1 MKLLGVK
8 SWLTPFLVCFVGPGT
23 CCCNPTG
30 APQTRAQRNLRFGHP
45 PHSVPLVFPFALLA
59 VPVLLLC
66 SFGACFLFCFSHSH
80 HHTDR
85 HTHPHTDRHTHTHTH
100 RHTHTH
106 THTDRHTHTHTHT
119 HSTQLNLLYCWLG
132 LHFCLQLWYA
142 MGNGFSGQILFERW
156 TIATYNVA
164 FTLLP
169 PVAIGIFDQHL
180 SAETLLAVRA
190 IVFSFLRRGGEGGGR
205 QGGKGLLM
213 VIGNGCSHWCWLLRG

>member
-1 MKLLGVK
+1 MYVWNGEGMKLLGVK

-106 THTDRHTHTHTHT
+106 THTDRHTHTHHT
-119 HSTQLNLLYCWLG
+119 ITQA
-132 LHFCLQLWYA
+132 HPPP
-142 MGNGFSGQILFERW
+142 
-156 TIATYNVA
+156 T
-164 FTLLP
+164 LP
-169 PVAIGIFDQHL
+169 PSNAHTTPQTARAHQEIRDAYEYLMKRHGR
-180 SAETLLAVRA
+180 SAR
-190 IVFSFLRRGGEGGGR
+190 
-205 QGGKGLLM
+205 
-213 VIGNGCSHWCWLLRG
+213 